1 MNRIILGDCVSNME
15 ENIPDGSVDLIV
27 TSPPYN
33 AQKSYEKDRQ
43 TEEEFWRFTEDWIG
57 GTYHVLKDGGAM
69 FVNTGYWSG
78 KRKDKFFIPAKMI
91 EIAESVG
98 YKFTSW
104 INWIK
109 GSANNPVTSGSGWG
123 DVYGVAPSFLNGTE
137 PILYFRK
144 GKGSHRDN
152 NHDEWMRLVR
162 EPWVMPC
169 SREKEHDAAFP
180 MQLPINCIKMCSL
193 EGDTVLDPF
202 GGSGTT
208 GLACKELNRNY
219 ILIEKFNE
227 YYALCVKKLWGES
240 YLSPSQLNLLAE

>member
-1 MNRIILGDCVSNME
+1 MNRIIRGDCVSKMQND
-15 ENIPDGSVDLIV
+15 IPDGSVDLIV

-33 AQKSYEKDRQ
+33 AQKSYEQERQ
-43 TEEEFWRFTEDWIG
+43 TEEEFWQFTEDWIG

-91 EIAESVG
+91 EIAESAG

-109 GSANNPVTSGSGWG
+109 GSASNPVTSGSGWG

-152 NHDEWMRLVR
+152 NHDEWMKLVR
-162 EPWVMPC
+162 E
-169 SREKEHDAAFP
+169 
-180 MQLPINCIKMCSL
+180 MCSL

>member
-1 MNRIILGDCVSNME
+1 MNKIINRDCVYAME
-15 ENIPDGSVDLIV
+15 NNIPAGSIDLIV

-33 AQKSYEKDRQ
+33 AQKSYEQDRQ
-43 TEEEFWRFTEDWIG
+43 TEQEFWLFTEDWIFA
-57 GTYHVLKDGGAM
+57 TYDVLKEGGAM

-78 KRKDKFFIPAKMI
+78 SRKNRFFIPAQMI
-91 EIAESVG
+91 QIAENAG

-104 INWIK
+104 INWVK

-144 GKGSHRDN
+144 GKGTHRDN
-152 NHDEWMRLVR
+152 KHEEWMKLIR

-169 SREKEHDAAFP
+169 SREKDHDAAFP
-180 MQLPINCIKMCSL
+180 IDLPMNCIKMCSL

-208 GLACKELNRNY
+208 GLACKELGRNY
-219 ILIEKFNE
+219 ILIEQCDK
-227 YYALCVKKLWGES
+227 YYELCVERLCDNNEQENRIQTV
-240 YLSPSQLNLLAE
+240 L